1 MMDEVLKVLEA
12 NGWTADG
19 RTASKSVRIPTRKS
33 PLYGKSGGE
42 ARTLGGRVRY
52 AKGARRVTVGP
63 RSTCFYQIAEK
74 ERLNFIWVETKNLI
88 RIKDLAEASS

>member
-1 MMDEVLKVLEA
+1 MMDDVLKVLES

-42 ARTLGGRVRY
+42 LRTTGGRVRY
-52 AKGARRVTVGP
+52 AKGGRRVTVGP
-63 RSTCFYQIAEK
+63 RSTCFYEIVENQ
-74 ERLNFIWVETKNLI
+74 RLNFIWVETKNMI